1 MAWHMAW
8 YTHTYIYIYRHTYI
22 YIHTHTYIYIYRH
35 IYIYIHTHTYIYLY
49 IHTHIYIYVY
59 KHTHIYIYTRQ
70 KYPKQ
75 VFRAEELKK
84 NQGLKSSL
92 RRRDHHGASHE
103 RPTLEFSSLYCRMKV
118 PLQFLRFEVGLIVH
132 SPIIAQSY
140 IYIASSSRV
149 SPW

>member
-1 MAWHMAW
+1 MAW
-8 YTHTYIYIYRHTYI
+8 YTHTHIYIYIYTDTYI
-22 YIHTHTYIYIYRH
+22 YIHLHIYIFIHTHTYIYIC
-35 IYIYIHTHTYIYLY
+35 IQTHTHTY
-49 IHTHIYIYVY
+49 
-59 KHTHIYIYTRQ
+59 IYIYTRQ